1 MTIQESKRTINNPFD
16 QIFFLLNIFV
26 VFFRNNVPMDVQRRT
41 FKSQL
46 AIAFE
51 TNKPIVI
58 HCRDMEVE
66 VFEIMQEV
74 TIQLLLNLKEY
85 DK

>member
-1 MTIQESKRTINNPFD
+1 M
-16 QIFFLLNIFV
+16 FLMILMI
-26 VFFRNNVPMDVQRRT
+26 FRNNVPMDVQRRT

-74 TIQLLLNLKEY
+74 NIQLLLNFRTVR
-85 DK
+85 